1 MTFEKFEEKFN
12 DLSVSDRISIYNDY
26 TVNYGDPDGELFNF
40 DEEFFDLAF
49 TDKMEV
55 CRATAFGDVNFNDE
69 YIHFNAYG
77 NLKSLCEWEAL
88 ELVEEAIHE
97 IYDHCDTWEEYIEF
111 EDDDE
116 EEEEEVTE

>member
-1 MTFEKFEEKFN
+1 MTFKKFEEKFN
-12 DLSVSDRISIYNDY
+12 ELSVSDRLSIYNDY
-26 TVNYGDPDGELFNF
+26 TVNYGDPDREVFNF

-55 CRATAFGDVNFNDE
+55 CRATVFGKVNFNDE

-77 NLKSLCEWEAL
+77 NLESLSEYEALCEIEGML
-88 ELVEEAIHE
+88 EE
-97 IYDHCDTWEEYIEF
+97 IYDIPSAWEMYIEF